1 MKFKHFFLLLVLI
14 AIFFIV
20 VYWITINY
28 NLLVKQ
34 DFYFTKKIAVPTWL
48 AIFLF
53 FLAGFFLMGI
63 LFLIDAWKKTIKI
76 HKLQIDREEKIAI
89 GEGVEISVYN
99 MLYGEIEEAKKV
111 LEKYSNEK
119 LGVFENKIL
128 RLCIALREKD
138 LGLSELL
145 IKDLELQ
152 TSSPLIPLM
161 KAKYFEIKEENE
173 KAIAILKEKIKDIS
187 PNLKKLTIKNLRNLY
202 LKIKNFEEAIKL
214 QEEILKEFPSEE
226 EKKLKICFLYELAK
240 LLKENNKEK
249 EALHKIQEILK
260 ESPKFTPAWVLYGD
274 IYKEDNEEEKAISV
288 YTEGFKNTYSAILL
302 HKIEN
307 LFLEKEEAAKALET
321 INHIRFQVE
330 KDTIPKF
337 FLGRLYYRLEMI
349 DEAYKFLSSLQPFAP
364 NSIVLNFLLGSL
376 EERLGKSEKSL
387 NSYKKALEK
396 YDAVV
401 NEYYCFN
408 CGKSLK
414 EWRDRCPHCE
424 AWASIELNFKEEIS
438 EDLIGLK
445 ITPISYPLF

>member
-14 AIFFIV
+14 VIFFIV

-28 NLLVKQ
+28 NLLIKQ

-76 HKLQIDREEKIAI
+76 HKLQVDREEKIAI

-111 LEKYSNEK
+111 LEKYSNEN

-128 RLCIALREKD
+128 RLCIALRQKD
-138 LGLSELL
+138 LELSELL
-145 IKDLELQ
+145 LKDLELQ
-152 TSSPLIPLM
+152 TSSPLISLM
-161 KAKYFEIKEENE
+161 KSKYYELKEENE
-173 KAIAILKEKIKDIS
+173 KAISILKEKIKDIS

-202 LKIKNFEEAIKL
+202 LKTKNYQEAIEL
-214 QEEILKEFPSEE
+214 QEEILKGFPSEE
-226 EKKLKICFLYELAK
+226 EKKLKICFMYELAK
-240 LLKENNKEK
+240 LLKENKREK

-274 IYKEDNEEEKAISV
+274 IYKEGSEEEKAISV
-288 YTEGFKNTYSAILL
+288 YTEGFKNTYSGILL

-330 KDTIPKF
+330 KDTLPKF

-349 DEAYKFLSSLQPFAP
+349 EEAYKFLSSLQPFAA
-364 NSIVLNFLLGSL
+364 NSIVLNFLLGTL
-376 EERLGKSEKSL
+376 EERLGKRDKSI

-414 EWRDRCPHCE
+414 EWKDRCPHCG

-445 ITPISYPLF
+445 IKPISYPLF